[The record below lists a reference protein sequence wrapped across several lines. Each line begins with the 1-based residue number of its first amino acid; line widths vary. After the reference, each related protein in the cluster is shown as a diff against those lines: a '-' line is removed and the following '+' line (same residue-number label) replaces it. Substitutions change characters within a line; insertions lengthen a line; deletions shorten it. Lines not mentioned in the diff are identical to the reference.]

1 MICKPCHCLSYSRS
15 KFATVRGRVASS
27 CRILKTAINSM
38 RSVTLTLNVQLSS
51 QWCSETNVLTFNL
64 GLRSFCKNRY
74 SRSKFRRL
82 LEFISEEFFHI
93 RYDWLVFLAPSEK
106 VLVLIME
113 SSFCFILPIMAS
125 YALRISYRDDRLEA
139 DNATSLSIYIYM
151 QVCLR
156 SRRSYLKYTSN
167 GNYVLVVL
175 LASKTSKLPDTSKFR
190 SACGKV
196 ITWRLCFSPQESAE
210 GSTICP
216 YIGLLTVKIKRD
228 ALLWSPASWRHTRK
242 GVHEC
247 PLTSSKG
254 LGNI

>member
-15 KFATVRGRVASS
+15 KFATVRGRDASS

-38 RSVTLTLNVQLSS
+38 RSVTLTLNFQLSS
-51 QWCSETNVLTFNL
+51 QWCSETNVLIFEVSMFCRNGQKTINIWSWRNNL

-139 DNATSLSIYIYM
+139 DNATSLSIYIYA
-151 QVCLR
+151 
-156 SRRSYLKYTSN
+156 
-167 GNYVLVVL
+167 G
-175 LASKTSKLPDTSKFR
+175 LP
-190 SACGKV
+190 A
-196 ITWRLCFSPQESAE
+196 
-210 GSTICP
+210 
-216 YIGLLTVKIKRD
+216 
-228 ALLWSPASWRHTRK
+228 
-242 GVHEC
+242 
-247 PLTSSKG
+247 
-254 LGNI
+254 